1 MQRGLDERPRD
12 RYALPDDMEM
22 ATNNIKR
29 VLPAAATAVAVILL
43 AMAGCSK
50 KESPETPVPPP
61 SVTTLPATQP
71 LPALPPPATTNVAP
85 TPSAS
90 DTNQAGGGDQTQAE
104 LAAQVKQ
111 LENEYQNTSDFQKRV
126 TIIYELSSN
135 DDAADVVDSL
145 AHLFLNEKDQELKI
159 ELVNSLTDVDGQND
173 KKLAILSAALRADQP
188 KEVRLEAIDGMGDAQ
203 DKRGIQILQGFL
215 NDPDEDV
222 KQSAQD
228 TIEQLQNMPEPPSQ
242 SH

>member
-1 MQRGLDERPRD
+1 M
-12 RYALPDDMEM
+12 
-22 ATNNIKR
+22 KR
-29 VLPAAATAVAVILL
+29 VPSAGATAVAVILL
-43 AMAGCSK
+43 AMAGCSQ
-50 KESPETPVPPP
+50 KEPQETPLPPP

-71 LPALPPPATTNVAP
+71 LPALPPPATTTVAM
-85 TPSAS
+85 TVSAS
-90 DTNQAGGGDQTQAE
+90 AADTNQPSGDDQTQAE

-111 LENEYQNTSDFQKRV
+111 LLNEYQNTPDFQKRV

-135 DDAADVVDSL
+135 DDAADVIDAL

-203 DKRGIQILQGFL
+203 DKRGIQILEGFL

-228 TIEQLQNMPEPPSQ
+228 TIEQLQNMPEPSPQPPQ
-242 SH
+242 STITGHVLP